1 MDILQTPPQ
10 SATKRVV
17 AAFDF
22 DGTLSRGVSGIR
34 FYGHL
39 LGPFRSVWMAVRH
52 SIDAFCF
59 TFRLGHE
66 ASMDRCNRHVFRGRR
81 AEDVQ
86 RAATYFSENILPRH
100 LLPEGMARLQAHLAR
115 GDRCVI
121 VTRGFAWC
129 VTPWALKTG
138 VHDVIASHLEIAPE
152 GVLTGRLTEVSCDG
166 EQKRVRLLNLLG
178 DRSQW
183 EVHAYGDSPGDH
195 EMFATADHAFIRRGD
210 EFVPW
215 RPEPIRTKKKTALRA

>member
-1 MDILQTPPQ
+1 MDTLQTSSTP
-10 SATKRVV
+10 ATKRVV

-22 DGTLSRGVSGIR
+22 DGTLSQGVSGIR
-34 FYGHL
+34 FYGYL

-52 SIDAFCF
+52 CIDAFCF

-66 ASMDRCNRHVFRGRR
+66 ASMNRCNRHVFRGRR

-86 RAATYFSENILPRH
+86 RAAEHFSEHILPRY
-100 LLPEGMARLQAHLAR
+100 LLPEGMARLQAHLDR

-129 VTPWALKTG
+129 VTPWARKIG
-138 VHDVIASHLEIAPE
+138 VHDIIASHLEITPD
-152 GVLTGRLTEVSCDG
+152 GVLTGQLTEVSCDS

-183 EVHAYGDSPGDH
+183 EVHAYGDSVGDH
-195 EMFATADHAFIRRGD
+195 AMFETADHAYIRRG
-210 EFVPW
+210 EKFVPW
-215 RPEPIRTKKKTALRA
+215 RPS